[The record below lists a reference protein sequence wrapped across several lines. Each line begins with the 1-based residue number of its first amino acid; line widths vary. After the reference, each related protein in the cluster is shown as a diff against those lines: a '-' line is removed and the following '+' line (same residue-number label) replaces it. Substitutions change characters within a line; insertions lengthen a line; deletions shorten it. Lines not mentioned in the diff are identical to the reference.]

1 MNFDALH
8 RAATV
13 ATLLAGL
20 AILALSGEFPAW
32 ALTLAGL
39 AVVAGPWV
47 RFALDNRF
55 ANRAMTLVAVAAG
68 IGAVFLAFSTTNYLY
83 YTIFYAVF
91 LASARSM
98 MLHRAAD
105 FMQVYALS
113 FLHVVSGAVVNPGLS
128 FGVVLFP
135 YVVFL
140 TLSLLLTTLRRGVE
154 EDALAR
160 PTGTRSAAGRAW
172 LARRDLVPGR
182 FLALTVAL
190 TSLIFALSVVF
201 FFVFPRIGLGFF
213 ATQPRPGVAMS
224 GFSDTV
230 TLGDFGNIVAD
241 PEVVA
246 RVKFLDRDPE
256 VPVRLRGQSLERYDG
271 RAWSKDMKRL
281 WELRVDSEGRHL
293 VDPRGPGPDSDRV
306 RAAEIYL
313 EPLGGSRRVVFSP
326 PVAVAFRRPPDTLEA
341 LRPQK
346 WRFGRDAAGDV
357 FLSGPPNTSI
367 QYTAYWVPEEPSAQA
382 LRAAPSEDPEWV
394 RRRYLQVP
402 DLDPGVVALARRVT
416 AGAGTRYDA
425 AVAVERFLRE
435 NFEYALDSVHGD
447 QDPLADFLLRNRQG
461 HCEYFASAMVLLL
474 RALGVPAR
482 MVTGFYGG
490 EVNEYGNY
498 TAIRKEDAHAWVEV
512 FFPGHDFVTFDPT
525 PPVAFEMR
533 SGRPWW
539 RRVSAA
545 VDAVRL
551 WWYRWVVEY
560 NLEKQ
565 LDVVMALLRPA
576 GRSGPDEGWKWR
588 DFREIK
594 RRLKNAPWGRWIA
607 VAAGGLAALAGAVL
621 LTRHLRRRRRGTGLG
636 DPADPAVRAWLRLK
650 KVARGLGIERA
661 PAETPLEFG
670 RRVGEALP
678 SAARAVET
686 LTWAYLRAVFA
697 PGRPRRPA
705 DDPASALE
713 VVERAARSVDL
724 PHRRRR
730 RGRGRGRNQG
740 LPRQGVP
747 RFQGRGGSRQPE
759 ERMGFH

>member
-1 MNFDALH
+1 MRFDALH

-32 ALTLAGL
+32 ALALAGL

-47 RFALDNRF
+47 RPALDNRF

-83 YTIFYAVF
+83 YTILYAIF

-140 TLSLLLTTLRRGVE
+140 TLSLLLTNIRRGIE
-154 EDALAR
+154 EDVPAR
-160 PTGTRSAAGRAW
+160 SIEIRSEVEGMGGWAHPARNGAGRTWSGGGWAW
-172 LARRDLVPGR
+172 LGRRDLIPGG
-182 FLALTVAL
+182 FLVLTVGL
-190 TSLIFALSVVF
+190 TTLIFVLSVVF
-201 FFVFPRIGLGFF
+201 FFVFPRVGLGFF

-246 RVKFLDRDPE
+246 RVRFLDGHSGAGGWADPI

-281 WELRVDSEGRHL
+281 WELRVDSEGRH
-293 VDPRGPGPDSDRV
+293 VIDPRGPDPDSDGV
-306 RAAEIYL
+306 RSAEIYL
-313 EPLGGSRRVVFSP
+313 EPLGGSRRVLFSP
-326 PVAVAFRRPPDTLEA
+326 PVPVAFRRPPDTLEA

-357 FLSGPPNTSI
+357 FVSGPPNTSI
-367 QYTAYWVPEEPSAQA
+367 QYTAYWIPEQPPPEA
-382 LRAAPSEDPEWV
+382 LRAAPSDDPEWV

-402 DLDPGVVALARRVT
+402 DLDPGVIALARRV
-416 AGAGTRYDA
+416 ASGAGNRYDA
-425 AVAVERFLRE
+425 AVAVERFLRDGY
-435 NFEYALDSVHGD
+435 EYALDSVHGD
-447 QDPLADFLLRNRQG
+447 QDPLADFLLRNRRG
-461 HCEYFASAMVLLL
+461 HCEYFASAMVILL
-474 RALGVPAR
+474 RTLGIPAR
-482 MVTGFYGG
+482 IVNGFYGG
-490 EVNEYGNY
+490 EVNEYGDY

-512 FFPGHDFVTFDPT
+512 FFPGHGFVTFDPT
-525 PPVAFEMR
+525 PPVALEMR

-565 LDVVMALLRPA
+565 LDVIMALLRPA
-576 GRSGPDEGWKWR
+576 GRSGLDEGWKWR

-607 VAAGGLAALAGAVL
+607 VAVGGLATLAGAVL
-621 LTRHLRRRRRGTGLG
+621 LSRRLRRKRRGTGLG
-636 DPADPAVRAWLRLK
+636 DPSDPAVRAWLRLK

-678 SAARAVET
+678 AAARAVET

-697 PGRPRRPA
+697 PGHPRQPA

-713 VVERAARSVDL
+713 VIERAARSGMTSPAKAV
-724 PHRRRR
+724 
-730 RGRGRGRNQG
+730 
-740 LPRQGVP
+740 
-747 RFQGRGGSRQPE
+747 
-759 ERMGFH
+759 